1 MTQNDLKEIKYAKSL
16 LENQSLAMKAS
27 DLIGK
32 PIEQGIDQLPIN
44 TKTAISKATS
54 KALQAS
60 LKVATMTMQKKVPT
74 TSSDII
80 HKLASATSGAS
91 GGLFGIV
98 ALPIELPVSTT
109 IIMRSIIDIARSEGE
124 DINLIEAQ
132 LACIEVFA
140 LGGPTIDDDAIDT
153 GYFTV
158 RTMLSNTLGEAAKYI
173 SKHGLVNEGAPI
185 IIKLLSEITSR
196 FGLQVSQKF
205 IVQSVPVIGACSG
218 ALFNTIFMDH
228 FQNMAKGHFIIRR
241 LERKYGE
248 DIVKENYKKMKYE
261 KKSKSP
267 YPPNHHL

>member
-1 MTQNDLKEIKYAKSL
+1 MTLSIRPEDLEEIRYAKSL
-16 LENQSLAMKAS
+16 LENQSIAMKAS

-32 PIEQGIDQLPIN
+32 PIEQGIDQLPIKA
-44 TKTAISKATS
+44 KTAINKATN

-60 LKVATMTMQKKVPT
+60 LRVATATLQKKVPV

-91 GGLFGIV
+91 GGFFGIV

-109 IIMRSIIDIARSEGE
+109 IMLRSIIDIARSEGE
-124 DINLIEAQ
+124 DIDSIETQ

-140 LGGPTIDDDAIDT
+140 LGGPSTDDDDAIDT

-158 RTMLSNTLGEAAKYI
+158 RTMLSNTIGEAAKYI

-205 IVQSVPVIGACSG
+205 IVQSVPVMGAFSG
-218 ALFNTIFMDH
+218 ALINTVFMDH
-228 FQNMAKGHFIIRR
+228 FQNMARGHFIIRR
-241 LERKYGE
+241 MERKFDK
-248 DIVKENYKKMKYE
+248 DIVRENYKKIGVV
-261 KKSKSP
+261 
-267 YPPNHHL
+267 